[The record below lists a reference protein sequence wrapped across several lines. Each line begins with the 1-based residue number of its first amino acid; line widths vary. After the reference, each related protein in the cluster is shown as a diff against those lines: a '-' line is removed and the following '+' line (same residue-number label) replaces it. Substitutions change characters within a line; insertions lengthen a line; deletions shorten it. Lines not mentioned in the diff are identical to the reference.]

1 MYAVQTTPLD
11 LPTQSVLR
19 KDVESLCSAIFS
31 SKLHAEA
38 MHASGDNVDAT
49 RLQFIDSAEVLATYI
64 CKKLRIEYSPGLV
77 NTFAPL
83 IGISGSDPLRLDLI
97 STLTSVCQRVL
108 PHLAGQKSLQSIAKA
123 RRPLLKWLLLY
134 HAPTIAFHLDQHF
147 HTWSNP
153 EAEKSSGGVIPDSW
167 VASMFESEKEREF
180 DFLIRV
186 WDCCL
191 LLDASAPAV
200 AATRAFP
207 STAMCFVVVFL
218 IARAEKKLL
227 RMEGD
232 QLRHCMAQT
241 LVDVLKDPSETLIAG
256 VQKLV
261 EATPP
266 SFCVKLRD
274 AGHVLPPVVNTAPSS
289 AATGDGVGVLKNTP
303 SSQGMFSLISASTN
317 GVKELSNMM
326 ISMPGNLLNMVP
338 LTSPTSAG
346 TKEDPNA
353 HSKQEVAQDP
363 DQVAGSAL
371 AMTLSA
377 SEVVLQ
383 VFQSF
388 QGPIVGESIRYF
400 IIDCRSL
407 EEVGTGQI
415 PTAFHFDP
423 DAVTDPQVLDQVLAT
438 LNPMKATVHL
448 CVMGQGYGHIAR
460 EIGQQQL
467 NAGDQKPP
475 MPSPFE
481 LTDEFFEAYSRDL
494 TRVNSAVL
502 FLMKRGFPHVSVL
515 QGGYA
520 AAHSELFHS
529 KAFAVDDLIDH
540 DVGTCQLCLHHRCMD
555 ASAPSPAKE
564 TAVASPATASAVTA
578 GTTAKSEDSN
588 KMTGSR
594 GNSSTAL
601 PAQKQGPL
609 DAKSLF
615 DAHTSSSNSYLS
627 SFAGALKTSGK
638 TLLNPADSL
647 KESTKWFSKKPAA
660 ATDGAAAATGKP
672 EPPSP
677 SSSAPLMT
685 ANFSKFRS
693 SIAQIGSE
701 SLDML
706 KKAEQAAVGK
716 TRMSFGSAPAAAT
729 AAVGGKQTGSS
740 SSTPVPSPS
749 MARQGSGGHSERN
762 SSFQK
767 SEEEVFTIDDDDEEE
782 QDDFIGGGSSRTSSA
797 SSHRNDS
804 FASGGTGDSSHNGAV
819 QAPLHDVAKGK
830 AAELKKGMRVSRVQ
844 MLPLVGSPFFS
855 GYKKKKLAP
864 ATPGA
869 TSRVSMLPRHLV
881 ILENHIVVLKA
892 ERNMDDVYQ
901 IKSCHHLAH
910 LARMTCLKKNAL
922 MVTIYY
928 KWQADGRTIE
938 KRNGYE
944 VQQRDEFIK
953 VIKTAM
959 EKM

>member
-11 LPTQSVLR
+11 LPTQSMLR

-38 MHASGDNVDAT
+38 MQASGDNIDAS
-49 RLQFIDSAEVLATYI
+49 RLQFIDSAEVLVTYI
-64 CKKLRIEYSPGLV
+64 CKKLHIEYSAGLIT
-77 NTFAPL
+77 TFAPL

-97 STLTSVCQRVL
+97 STFTNVCQRVL
-108 PHLAGQKSLQSIAKA
+108 PHLAGEKSLHSIAKA

-134 HAPTIAFHLDQHF
+134 HAPIIAFHLDQHF
-147 HTWSNP
+147 HTWSDP
-153 EAEKSSGGVIPDSW
+153 ELEKSSSGGVIADSW

-191 LLDASAPAV
+191 LLDASTPTV

-207 STAMCFVVVFL
+207 STIMCFVVVFL

-241 LVDVLKDPSETLIAG
+241 LVDILKDPSETMIAG
-256 VQKLV
+256 VQKMV

-266 SFCVKLRD
+266 SFCIKLRD
-274 AGHVLPPVVNTAPSS
+274 AGHVLSPVINIAPP
-289 AATGDGVGVLKNTP
+289 AATDGLGVLKNTP

-346 TKEDPNA
+346 AKEAPNA
-353 HSKQEVAQDP
+353 HSKHEAAQDP
-363 DQVAGSAL
+363 DLVGGSAL

-423 DAVTDPQVLDQVLAT
+423 DAVTDPRVLDQVLAT

-467 NAGDQKPP
+467 NAVDQKSSQV
-475 MPSPFE
+475 SPFE

-520 AAHSELFHS
+520 AAHGELFHS

-540 DVGTCQLCLHHRCMD
+540 DVSTCQLCLHHRCMD
-555 ASAPSPAKE
+555 ASTPSLVKE
-564 TAVASPATASAVTA
+564 TTASSSTPVFAAAV
-578 GTTAKSEDSN
+578 KSEVFN
-588 KMTGSR
+588 KTNGSR

-601 PAQKQGPL
+601 PAQKQTPL

-615 DAHTSSSNSYLS
+615 DAHTSPSNSYLS

-647 KESTKWFSKKPAA
+647 KESTKWFSKKPP
-660 ATDGAAAATGKP
+660 TDATGKP

-677 SSSAPLMT
+677 SSTPLMT

-716 TRMSFGSAPAAAT
+716 TRMSFGSASTAAT
-729 AAVGGKQTGSS
+729 AAVGSKPVGSTH
-740 SSTPVPSPS
+740 STPVTSPS
-749 MARQGSGGHSERN
+749 IARQGSGLSERN

-767 SEEEVFTIDDDDEEE
+767 SEDEVFTIDDDDEEE
-782 QDDFIGGGSSRTSSA
+782 QDDFVGGGSSRTSSS

-804 FASGGTGDSSHNGAV
+804 FASSSNGDSHNGA
-819 QAPLHDVAKGK
+819 LHDVQKGK

-844 MLPLVGSPFFS
+844 MLPFVGSPFFS
-855 GYKKKKLAP
+855 AYKKKKLAP
-864 ATPGA
+864 ATAGA
-869 TSRVSMLPRHLV
+869 VSRVSMLPRHLV

-928 KWQADGRTIE
+928 KWQTASDSRASE